1 MPPASAC
8 AMRASEPEPI
18 LWVRQQMSG
27 GKGGKGANLESLGN
41 RALSEDGAKWR
52 KPGGNRRKPS
62 AVLLS
67 HPSGARPVKFRSNMP
82 IACGNCGNWFPPAPP
97 MRSLRL
103 DARDLHILRPLGALL
118 AVLR

>member
-1 MPPASAC
+1 MPPARAC
-8 AMRASEPEPI
+8 AMGASEPEPF

-41 RALSEDGAKWR
+41 RALSEGGAKWR

-67 HPSGARPVKFRSNMP
+67 HPSGARPVHFRANIP
-82 IACGNCGNWFPPAPP
+82 IACGNCGNSSPPFPPVG
-97 MRSLRL
+97 SLRFN
-103 DARDLHILRPLGALL
+103 AGDLHI
-118 AVLR
+118 